1 MQSGKHV
8 TVVDNIHTII
18 ASAAPKFS
26 TNQMEHL
33 IFLLEASWKE
43 EDQKAKERLLLLIGK
58 TGQEIKDGEIVM
70 KLLNLLWDVS
80 HIEGLPMYLTNQAVQ
95 SHLDILTESTTTRN
109 NVKTEYVVKCVQ
121 DIRKQQWVVPAIRHM
136 LNNLQSIIKAPNSKN
151 SRATIQDLQN
161 QHNLLKMLCQS
172 LIDSHK
178 GITQT
183 IPEGTL
189 SGETII
195 GGMYSYAE
203 TIITHLKLVEFLL
216 QDGGLYLGWSRCKEI
231 WDCLMLDGQNCDGDY
246 ETCLEWFVNCIND
259 LQPETQKDLFTSKI
273 LKTDVRKMRDI
284 GYKCF
289 KTYFESVNIH
299 EHRIR
304 RNGPSIV
311 VEKQDLTGLAY
322 LWQLVLETPY
332 TNIAEEATQYL
343 INVSYSRLSPKL
355 KKVGRYLNWKM
366 FFLSSY

>member
-1 MQSGKHV
+1 MCIFLDFFQVLSIAFSSSVHHSQYCEKLKKVVEFSGIKISNEELTNIWNMQSGKHV

-231 WDCLMLDGQNCDGDY
+231 WD
-246 ETCLEWFVNCIND
+246 
-259 LQPETQKDLFTSKI
+259 
-273 LKTDVRKMRDI
+273 
-284 GYKCF
+284 
-289 KTYFESVNIH
+289 
-299 EHRIR
+299 
-304 RNGPSIV
+304 
-311 VEKQDLTGLAY
+311 
-322 LWQLVLETPY
+322 
-332 TNIAEEATQYL
+332 
-343 INVSYSRLSPKL
+343 
-355 KKVGRYLNWKM
+355 
-366 FFLSSY
+366 